1 MWTEELEIIQ
11 KTVRAHDRL
20 INELLGKVNRL
31 LALRGDSLSRI
42 KDRKLRLLRAIYDR
56 RERACLTELANA
68 VGVSRKTLMKDLVEL
83 GNAGLVSY
91 AIFGKR
97 NNPGRSGN
105 IPHLT
110 ARGGLIA
117 QRVHGSQIYEYD
129 QAFR

>member
-105 IPHLT
+105 IPRLT

-117 QRVHGSQIYEYD
+117 
-129 QAFR
+129 